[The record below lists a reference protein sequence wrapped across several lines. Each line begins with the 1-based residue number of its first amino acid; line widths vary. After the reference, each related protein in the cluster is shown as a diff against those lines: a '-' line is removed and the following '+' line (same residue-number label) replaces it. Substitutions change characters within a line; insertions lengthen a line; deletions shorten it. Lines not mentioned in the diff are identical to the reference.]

1 MNQTSKAG
9 WHCLK
14 EELWCL
20 GLCQPRQFSL
30 YKQLPQWSWNLEVI
44 SSESE
49 RGKKMAVIQLEVN
62 SLVLEFPSVEV
73 ARHWLRGVSLPAQD
87 QTKPLLQSLKWCI
100 LKCSWPYGRCAYSV
114 TEMTDRDDRL
124 RWPTEMTD
132 WDDRLRWPTE
142 VISWGDVCSNDTQS
156 LCVEWIIRWG
166 HVLPPFADIGL
177 LSCLFLSFELSFLAC
192 VCRVSFNFCNC
203 FSSRWFGLLRLA
215 APAPT
220 KVTEVKKIV
229 SCCLS

>member
-87 QTKPLLQSLKWCI
+87 QTKPLLQSPKWCI
-100 LKCSWPYGRCAYSV
+100 LTCSGPYGWRCAYSV
-114 TEMTDRDDRL
+114 TEMTDWDDWP

-142 VISWGDVCSNDTQS
+142 MTDWGDFLRWCLFQWYTITVCGMDNKVRACASS
-156 LCVEWIIRWG
+156 LRWHRVIVLLVPVVWIIISS
-166 HVLPPFADIGL
+166 L
-177 LSCLFLSFELSFLAC
+177 
-192 VCRVSFNFCNC
+192 RV
-203 FSSRWFGLLRLA
+203 
-215 APAPT
+215 
-220 KVTEVKKIV
+220 
-229 SCCLS
+229 